1 MSGEI
6 RAVDSHTAGEPTRIV
21 LDGGPSLGDG
31 TLAERLAIFRST
43 HDAYRRAIITEPR
56 GSDVLVGGL
65 LCEPHDPSC
74 QAGVIFF
81 NNVGFLGMCGHG
93 LIGLVETLRAEG
105 KIDVGQIHIET
116 PVGKV
121 AATLHDDGDISVSNV
136 ESYRVAKDI
145 EVHAD
150 AFGTVCG
157 DVAYGGNWFFLT
169 NTPKLNVARSEIS
182 NLTDMACAIRR
193 AVNEAGYP
201 DVDHIEIFGEPEGQ
215 ADSRNFVLCP
225 GLEYDRSPCGTGTS
239 AKLACLAADGK
250 LAPHQTWIQQGVLG
264 TSFAC
269 EYSWAD
275 AEQTRI
281 KPTIRGRAFITA
293 ETRLKLTADDPF
305 CWGIQ

>member
-6 RAVDSHTAGEPTRIV
+6 HAVDSHTAGEPTRIV
-21 LDGGPSLGDG
+21 LAGGPSLGDG
-31 TLAERLAIFRST
+31 TLSERLEIFRT
-43 HDAYRRAIITEPR
+43 QHDAYRRAIITEPR

-93 LIGLVETLRAEG
+93 LIGLMETLRDHG
-105 KIDVGQIHIET
+105 KVDVGQIHIET

-145 EVHAD
+145 EVHAEG
-150 AFGTVCG
+150 FGTVCG

-169 NTPKLNVARSEIS
+169 NAPQQKIARSEIS
-182 NLTDMACAIRR
+182 VLTDMACAIRR
-193 AVNEAGYP
+193 AVNDAGYP
-201 DVDHIEIFGEPEGQ
+201 DVDHVEIFGQPEGQ

-250 LAPHQTWIQQGVLG
+250 LAPHQTWMQQGVLG

-275 AEQTRI
+275 TDKTRI
-281 KPTIRGRAFITA
+281 NPTIRGRAFITA

-305 CWGIQ
+305 CWGIK

>member
-6 RAVDSHTAGEPTRIV
+6 HAIDSHTAGEPTRIV
-21 LDGGPSLGDG
+21 LAGGPPLGKGSLS
-31 TLAERLAIFRST
+31 ERLAIFRT
-43 HDAYRRAIITEPR
+43 KHDAYRRAIITEPR

-65 LCEPHDPSC
+65 VCEPHDPTC

-93 LIGLVETLRAEG
+93 LIGLVETLRDQG
-105 KIDVGQIHIET
+105 KIDVGQIQIET

-121 AATLHDDGDISVSNV
+121 AATLHEDGDISVSNV
-136 ESYRVAKDI
+136 ESYRVARDI
-145 EVHAD
+145 EVHTD
-150 AFGTVCG
+150 GFGIVRG

-169 NTPKLNVARSEIS
+169 NTPQQNIARGEIKH
-182 NLTDMACAIRR
+182 LTNMACAIRR
-193 AVNEAGYP
+193 AVNDAGYP
-201 DVDHIEIFGEPEGQ
+201 DVDHVEIFGEPEGR

-250 LAPHQTWIQQGVLG
+250 LGPHQAWIQQGVLG
-264 TSFAC
+264 TSFTC
-269 EYSWAD
+269 DYTWAD
-275 AEQTRI
+275 ADKTRI
-281 KPTIRGRAFITA
+281 KPNIRGRAFITA
-293 ETRLKLTADDPF
+293 ETRLKLTANDPF

>member
-1 MSGEI
+1 MTGEI
-6 RAVDSHTAGEPTRIV
+6 HAVDSHTAGEPTRIV
-21 LDGGPSLGDG
+21 LAGGPPLGHG
-31 TLAERLAIFRST
+31 PLSERLTIFRT
-43 HDAYRRAIITEPR
+43 KHDAYRRAIITEPR

-93 LIGLVETLRAEG
+93 LIGLVETLRDQG
-105 KIDVGQIHIET
+105 KIDAGKLHIDT

-121 AATLHDDGDISVSNV
+121 AATLHSDGEISVSNV
-136 ESYRVAKDI
+136 ESYRIAKDV
-145 EVHAD
+145 EVHPKG
-150 AFGTVCG
+150 FGTVVG
-157 DVAYGGNWFFLT
+157 DIAYGGNWFFLA
-169 NTPKLNVARSEIS
+169 NTPRQQTMRSEIG
-182 NLTDMACAIRR
+182 NLTAMACAIRQ
-193 AVNEAGYP
+193 AINEAGYP
-201 DVDHIEIFGEPEGQ
+201 EVDHVEIFGTPEGE

-250 LAPHQTWIQQGVLG
+250 LAPHQPWIQQGILG

-269 EYSWAD
+269 EYSWANSAKD
-275 AEQTRI
+275 RI
-281 KPTIRGRAFITA
+281 KPTIRGKAFVTA
-293 ETRLKLTADDPF
+293 ETHLKLTANDPF